1 MIDIRAALPED
12 AGAIAGIHAPHVL
25 SGTVSFEIDPPDAR
39 AMRGSDRATRVEGI
53 FARRIARAGRD
64 ARVARRGDVAERI
77 DPFRAFGRRD
87 GS

>member
-1 MIDIRAALPED
+1 
-12 AGAIAGIHAPHVL
+12 
-25 SGTVSFEIDPPDAR
+25 
-39 AMRGSDRATRVEGI
+39 MRGSDRATRVEGI

-64 ARVARRGDVAERI
+64 ARVVRRGDVAERI